1 MGPVLKPVA
10 AALLAAVLVAACGG
24 SVPPAGPL
32 SAHSGTATVRLDW
45 RADHRFYL
53 LHRPPSARP
62 GAPLVIVLHGASLT
76 AEQTERYY
84 HWDDL
89 ADADGFAVAYPQ
101 GLDKAWNAG
110 SCCGSAPERD
120 TDDVGFVASVVVAAT
135 RATGGDPARIYLAG
149 VSNGAMLALRFACER
164 PGMLAAVG
172 SVAGTFTASCDRPP
186 ALPLIEIHGLH
197 DRAVPYLPGAGTVE
211 SGPGMRLPARETIDR
226 WRTANGCAAPTVT
239 TTGPVHVEMSRCAPI
254 GDVPSADGSAVDVE
268 VITVDGAGHQW
279 PGATLDAARAA
290 YDGPQDQPDTHVDA
304 TRELWTFFS
313 TRRRP

>member
-1 MGPVLKPVA
+1 MGPVLKRAVP
-10 AALLAAVLVAACGG
+10 ALLAALLVAACGSAAPAVG
-24 SVPPAGPL
+24 SL
-32 SAHSGTATVRLDW
+32 STHAGTATVHLDW
-45 RADHRFYL
+45 RGDHRVYL
-53 LHRPPSARP
+53 LHRPQDAHP
-62 GAPLVIVLHGASLT
+62 GAPLVVVLHGASLT

-84 HWDDL
+84 HWDDV
-89 ADADGFAVAYPQ
+89 ADAAGFAVAYPQ

-110 SCCGSAPERD
+110 SCCGTAPGRQ
-120 TDDVGFVASVVVAAT
+120 TDDVGFVGAVIADAT
-135 RATGGDPARIYLAG
+135 RAAGVDPTRIYLTG

-164 PGMLAAVG
+164 PGTLAAVG

-197 DRAVPYLPGAGTVE
+197 DRAVPYLADPDTVE

-226 WRTANGCAAPTVT
+226 WRAANGCPAPTVT
-239 TTGPVHVEMSRCAPI
+239 TTGPVHVETTRCAP
-254 GDVPSADGSAVDVE
+254 GVDVN

-279 PGATLDAARAA
+279 PGATLDPARAA

-313 TRRRP
+313 TRRRG